1 MHILREYYNLCAEIL
16 KEDLTLVPPMF
27 ISNAKTYNGQIEMI
41 GNRIDC
47 IKLSKYNLGSGFA
60 LEDEDV
66 EQIVETICHEFAHIT
81 IWNHSIEHSNLT
93 RKYIKKVV
101 NKIELKS
108 SIYYWAKELRASNF

>member
-16 KEDLTLVPPMF
+16 KEDLVLVPPMF
-27 ISNAKTYNGQIEMI
+27 ISNAKTYNGQIEKT
-41 GNRIDC
+41 GDTIDC

-60 LEDEDV
+60 FEDEDV
-66 EQIVETICHEFAHIT
+66 EQMVETICHEFAHMIE
-81 IWNHSIEHSNLT
+81 WNHSPKHSNLT

-108 SIYYWAKELRASNF
+108 SIYYWEKELRAI